1 MATYALKNHRAF
13 SQNVRFRTSAN
24 RSLMAATA
32 LCIFALAACSDG
44 VVTPEARK
52 GSTPVPEPTVPP
64 TTNTTSSTSGTT
76 TTTTPEPAPTPAPA
90 PAPVTSGNPLLGAS
104 FYVNPSSNAKHTAD
118 AWRSTRPADA
128 AQMDKIATQSVAAW
142 LGNWNTNIQADANSQ
157 AAAITSAGAIPV
169 FVAYNIPQR
178 DCGGLSGG
186 GGASP
191 EAYRTWINGLAN
203 GIGSRKA
210 VVILEPDAL
219 ANMDC
224 LSAAD
229 QQTRVDLLKYAV
241 TALRA
246 KGQIFVYIDAG
257 HSNWQSAGT
266 IAARLIRAGIDI
278 ANGFSLNVSNFGY
291 TSSNTSYGQSVSA
304 LVGGKHFVIDTSRNG
319 LGPTSDWQWC
329 NPAGRAIG
337 NRPSAV
343 TGNALIDAYLWL
355 KVPGE
360 SDGACN
366 GYPSSGT
373 WMPEYAL
380 GLAQR
385 G

>member
-1 MATYALKNHRAF
+1 
-13 SQNVRFRTSAN
+13 
-24 RSLMAATA
+24 
-32 LCIFALAACSDG
+32 
-44 VVTPEARK
+44 
-52 GSTPVPEPTVPP
+52 
-64 TTNTTSSTSGTT
+64 
-76 TTTTPEPAPTPAPA
+76 
-90 PAPVTSGNPLLGAS
+90 
-104 FYVNPSSNAKHTAD
+104 
-118 AWRSTRPADA
+118 
-128 AQMDKIATQSVAAW
+128 
-142 LGNWNTNIQADANSQ
+142 
-157 AAAITSAGAIPV
+157 V

-186 GGASP
+186 GGATAD
-191 EAYRTWINGLAN
+191 AYKTWITGLAN
-203 GIGSRKA
+203 GIGARKA

-219 ANMDC
+219 ANMGC
-224 LSAAD
+224 LSSTD
-229 QQTRVDLLKYAV
+229 QQTRLDLLKYAV
-241 TALRA
+241 STLRA
-246 KGQIFVYIDAG
+246 KGQIFVYLDAG
-257 HSNWQSAGT
+257 HSNWQSAAT
-266 IAARLIRAGIDI
+266 MASRLLKAGIDI

-291 TSSNTSYGQSVSA
+291 TSSNTSYGESISS

-329 NPAGRAIG
+329 NPPGRAIG
-337 NRPSAV
+337 NRPTSV
-343 TGNALIDAYLWL
+343 TGNALIDAYLWV